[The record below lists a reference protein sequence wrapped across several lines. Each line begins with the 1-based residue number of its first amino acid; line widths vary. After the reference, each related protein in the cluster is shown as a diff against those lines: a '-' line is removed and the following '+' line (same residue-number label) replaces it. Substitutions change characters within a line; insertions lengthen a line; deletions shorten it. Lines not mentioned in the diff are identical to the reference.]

1 MYANVHMES
10 NVIVRRRSMIV
21 SNSRDLGLLIR
32 RRRQELGLTQV
43 EVARLSGVSRQW
55 LIQVEQGKGTAEVDR
70 VIRLLR
76 VLRLRTDVAPVS
88 EPSDG

>member
-1 MYANVHMES
+1 MSSFAC
-10 NVIVRRRSMIV
+10 ISMIV
-21 SNSRDLGLLIR
+21 SNARDLGLLIR
-32 RRRQELGLTQV
+32 SRRQELGLTQV

-55 LIQVEQGKGTAEVDR
+55 LIQVEQGKGTAEFDR